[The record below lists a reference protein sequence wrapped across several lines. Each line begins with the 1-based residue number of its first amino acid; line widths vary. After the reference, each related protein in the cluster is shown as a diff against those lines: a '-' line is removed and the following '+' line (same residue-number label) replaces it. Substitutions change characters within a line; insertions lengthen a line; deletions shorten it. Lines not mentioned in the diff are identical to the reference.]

1 MVHKKCILVFL
12 KNPERGKVKSRLAGD
27 LDRDLA
33 RSLYKNFVLDLLDT
47 LKKGGHSFRICFYP
61 PDAGEKLSDW
71 LGKGYS
77 YLPQNGKDLGE
88 RMKNAFLDAFSEGF
102 FKALII
108 GSDIPDITNQIINE
122 ALESD
127 DNDAVIGP
135 SFDGGYYL
143 IGFKHNT
150 FLPGIFEGIE
160 WGTNTVF
167 EKTMEIFAKNRYK
180 VHLLPK
186 WHDVDRLEDLRA
198 LVDGNKNTDFANS
211 TTMAFIRDNQK
222 KLFGENKNH

>member
-1 MVHKKCILVFL
+1 M
-12 KNPERGKVKSRLAGD
+12 VKSRLAGD
-27 LDRDLA
+27 LDGDLA
-33 RSLYKNFVLDLLDT
+33 ILLYKNFILDLLDT
-47 LKKGGHSFRICFYP
+47 LKKGGHCFRICFYP

-167 EKTMEIFAKNRYK
+167 EKTMEIFSKNGYK
-180 VHLLPK
+180 VHLLPE

>member
-1 MVHKKCILVFL
+1 
-12 KNPERGKVKSRLAGD
+12 
-27 LDRDLA
+27 
-33 RSLYKNFVLDLLDT
+33 
-47 LKKGGHSFRICFYP
+47 
-61 PDAGEKLSDW
+61 
-71 LGKGYS
+71 
-77 YLPQNGKDLGE
+77 
-88 RMKNAFLDAFSEGF
+88 MKNAFLDAFSEGF